1 MSERHPG
8 SAAAWFGGLGGYARC
23 MAAVGGDALTVWVFQ
38 TGEVI
43 PWAGDSGR
51 PMRAANVTRALLAAG
66 HRVVLWT
73 ADFSH
78 QHRTH
83 AYGRHTRLRVSD
95 KLEVRFVHSR
105 GYSRNVGPGRLF
117 DHGQL
122 GLAMRRLLA
131 EERPPD
137 VAVVGYPPIEPAAT
151 LTRWLRER
159 DVPVLLDVKDTWP
172 DVLLRAVPDSARP
185 LGRALL
191 DPYYRLSRRAISDAT
206 GLSSM
211 SDAFL
216 EWALGVAGRARSD
229 TDGVY
234 PLTAPRANLSDA
246 ELSAAGGWWDERGV
260 PADGRPR
267 VVYIGALG
275 THFTPDTVAQA
286 AAELPAHQFVIGGS
300 GSREGAIAAQLAG
313 LPNTL
318 MPGWLDH
325 ARGEVLLRRAT
336 VVLAPYIDEPDFQA
350 SIPNK
355 FLDAFA
361 HGLPIV
367 TSISGDVGRL
377 VTDEDVG
384 IHYGPAGPSLTQ
396 ALVDLQTDAVGWQ
409 RRAAN
414 ARSLYDSRFSYDI
427 VYGALVRHLERLARG
442 DGRGEADRG

>member
-1 MSERHPG
+1 MPIADG
-8 SAAAWFGGLGGYARC
+8 NG
-23 MAAVGGDALTVWVFQ
+23 LTVWVFQ

-78 QHRTH
+78 QNRRH

-95 KLEVRFVHSR
+95 ELKVCFVHSR
-105 GYSRNVGPGRLF
+105 GYSRNIGPGRLF
-117 DHGQL
+117 DHAQL

-131 EERPPD
+131 REPPPD
-137 VAVVGYPPIEPAAT
+137 VAFVGYPPIEPAAT
-151 LTRWLRER
+151 LTRWLRSR
-159 DVPVLLDVKDTWP
+159 DIPVLLDVKDTWP
-172 DVLLRAVPDSARP
+172 DVLLRAVPHLARP
-185 LGRALL
+185 LGRAGL
-191 DPYYRLSRRAISDAT
+191 DPYYRLSRYAISSAT

-211 SDAFL
+211 SEPFL
-216 EWALGVAGRARSD
+216 EWALAVARRPRSE

-234 PLTAPRANLSDA
+234 PLTVPRARFSEA
-246 ELSAAGGWWDERGV
+246 ELAVAGRWWDEMGI

-267 VVYIGALG
+267 VVYVGALG
-275 THFTPDTVAQA
+275 THFTVEPVA
-286 AAELPAHQFVIGGS
+286 AAAATLPDYQFVIGGS
-300 GSREGAIAAQLAG
+300 GSRENSIAGQLAG

-325 ARGEVLLRRAT
+325 VRGEALLRRAT

-361 HGLPIV
+361 HGLPIA
-367 TSISGDVGRL
+367 TSISGSVGRL
-377 VTDEDVG
+377 VAEEGVG
-384 IHYGPAGPSLTQ
+384 IHYGASGPTLPQ
-396 ALVDLQTDAVGWQ
+396 ALTDIHNDPAEWQ
-409 RRAAN
+409 RMSAN

-427 VYGALVRHLERLARG
+427 VYGALVNHLERLVGGNEGRSDAVRG
-442 DGRGEADRG
+442 